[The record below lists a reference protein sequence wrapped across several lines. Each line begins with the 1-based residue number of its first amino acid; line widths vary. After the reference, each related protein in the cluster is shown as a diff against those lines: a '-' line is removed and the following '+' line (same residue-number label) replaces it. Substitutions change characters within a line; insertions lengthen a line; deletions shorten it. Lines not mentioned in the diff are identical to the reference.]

1 MAVSSNHDGSIVA
14 VIAAAGGTQA
24 GGFRCGAAG
33 TRVQQPPQGAVRLQT
48 LVVRVARRRRDLRPQ
63 QLNNARLSGGT

>member
-24 GGFRCGAAG
+24 GGGAAG